1 MVNWLLK
8 VEHLTKIYGKG
19 CPQCKDL
26 TGPEWETNTCPRCHS
41 LVACADVSFILY
53 PGEILGIVG
62 ESGAGKT
69 TVIRCIGLDNDL
81 SEGSVYLGP
90 FQKGEVD
97 IARLDGRQK
106 RQVRTHMVSIVY
118 QNPHHGLDFDV
129 TCGGN
134 IAEKLL
140 NAGFLHVRKIR
151 NVATDLLARTEVP
164 IRRLDDSPSEFS
176 NGMQQRVQIAKS
188 LANNPPLVLLDEI
201 STGLDLSVQARVLDM
216 VKAIA
221 RDLRIAMVVISHDLG
236 VIRLLAKRTIVM
248 QLGRIVESGLTDQIM
263 EDAQHEYTQLL
274 VSSGL

>member
-1 MVNWLLK
+1 MSVLVNQLW
-8 VEHLTKIYGKG
+8 
-19 CPQCKDL
+19 
-26 TGPEWETNTCPRCHS
+26 R
-41 LVACADVSFILY
+41 
-53 PGEILGIVG
+53 
-62 ESGAGKT
+62 
-69 TVIRCIGLDNDL
+69 
-81 SEGSVYLGP
+81 SVY
-90 FQKGEVD
+90 
-97 IARLDGRQK
+97 
-106 RQVRTHMVSIVY
+106 T
-118 QNPHHGLDFDV
+118 GLI
-129 TCGGN
+129 TPPLHP
-134 IAEKLL
+134 IAE
-140 NAGFLHVRKIR
+140 F
-151 NVATDLLARTEVP
+151 
-164 IRRLDDSPSEFS
+164 RRLDDSPSEFS